1 MQSNDPRR
9 QKLERQIDSMG
20 NTARLCILVKF
31 RAYKRDTPKTVGL
44 NQVYSYI
51 VIINSTNNTY
61 RKHKGNNII
70 LYTYLSVTYK
80 WKYNP
85 KTILLLSIG
94 MLSLIFKKS
103 LNRKREHLVVA
114 LDFQQRRGRDFCVG
128 GSLPQEMLDRWRPW
142 TENWKRFIH
151 HARPFSSGWP
161 IDFRFDSPSLFPLL
175 LLLLLVKAGGVM
187 DRKL

>member
-80 WKYNP
+80 
-85 KTILLLSIG
+85 
-94 MLSLIFKKS
+94 
-103 LNRKREHLVVA
+103 
-114 LDFQQRRGRDFCVG
+114 
-128 GSLPQEMLDRWRPW
+128 
-142 TENWKRFIH
+142 
-151 HARPFSSGWP
+151 
-161 IDFRFDSPSLFPLL
+161 
-175 LLLLLVKAGGVM
+175 
-187 DRKL
+187 